1 VKREFNPHISR
12 RVRVQIGDLPLDI
25 FGEPAHLISLFE
37 MGVRAVKAD
46 PSLVQGIVRTKTRCT
61 TIWISP
67 EQWIEIGNLGLTP
80 REAIQIG
87 ISRARQQLEPGII

>member
-1 VKREFNPHISR
+1 MNRK
-12 RVRVQIGDLPLDI
+12 VRVPLGDLPLDI
-25 FGEPAHLISLFE
+25 LGEPAQLISLFE

-46 PSLVQGIVRTKTRCT
+46 PSMVQGIVRTKTRST
-61 TIWISP
+61 TIRITA

-87 ISRARQQLEPGII
+87 ISLARQQLEPGII